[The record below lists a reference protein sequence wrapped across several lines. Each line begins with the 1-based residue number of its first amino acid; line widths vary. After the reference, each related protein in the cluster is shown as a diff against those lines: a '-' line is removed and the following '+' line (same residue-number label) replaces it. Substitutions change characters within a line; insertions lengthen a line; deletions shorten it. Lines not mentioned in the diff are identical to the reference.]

1 MLNGKGRS
9 GSDMRLK
16 RVPYDKGDAPAFCA
30 GPPCRAGEGEDR
42 VPRRSQVGDLGLV
55 TGRAQPGL
63 RQQHDV
69 DVVVLNKGG
78 YVGPP
83 PEVPTDLALKR
94 QTMSVFSAEEELRGM

>member
-9 GSDMRLK
+9 GIDMRLK
-16 RVPYDKGDAPAFCA
+16 RVPYDEGDVPAFCA

-42 VPRRSQVGDLGLV
+42 VSRRSQVGDLGLV

-69 DVVVLNKGG
+69 DVVVLNEGG

-83 PEVPTDLALKR
+83 PGSADGSCIEEADKEC
-94 QTMSVFSAEEELRGM
+94 VFG